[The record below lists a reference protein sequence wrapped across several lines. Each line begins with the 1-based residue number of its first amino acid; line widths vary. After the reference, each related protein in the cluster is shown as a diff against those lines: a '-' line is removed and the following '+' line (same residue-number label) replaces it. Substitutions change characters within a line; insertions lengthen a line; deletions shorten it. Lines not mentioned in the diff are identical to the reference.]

1 MYFLTRKR
9 VGKEKFAY
17 TLKLGLVRG
26 LEGVASIRIRARHT
40 CQELQWFMVALLLLF
55 IYRTRLFY

>member
-40 CQELQWFMVALLLLF
+40 CQELQ
-55 IYRTRLFY
+55 